1 MPGRSYPVTLT
12 TGLSTAAALLLAAAA
27 APMAAD
33 LLAPATRPQV
43 APMNPQEKKNL
54 QFVLKFW
61 REVVYAGHTEL
72 VSKYVAEDLIQHKP
86 SVPDGRAGL
95 VSYIEKNTKPMT
107 PIPSKLPKMPVVMA
121 AKGDYVWMVFEK
133 LEKNPFHEGDTYYST
148 IMELMRLQNG
158 KIQEQWDSARK
169 APGAGAI
176 TEGKSPKPMN
186 QWNTGS
192 LSKEEEQTLKLATA
206 EFKDMLQ
213 SAHLEMAQTLLDPD
227 YLQHNA
233 NFPQGRDGLVKV
245 MASRPGRRP
254 EDAKPLQPEWRNPPI
269 LTLINGP
276 YSMMIWPR
284 PNEKD
289 PDDPAKTYN
298 FYHYDLVRVEKGV
311 VKEHWDEFVMNP
323 PNTAGRM
330 N

>member
-1 MPGRSYPVTLT
+1 MNLT
-12 TGLSTAAALLLAAAA
+12 PRLTIAAALVLALGA
-27 APMAAD
+27 APLAAD
-33 LLAPATRPQV
+33 LLAPATKPQV
-43 APMNPQEKKNL
+43 APMNAQEKKNL
-54 QFVLKFW
+54 QFVLKFQ
-61 REVVYAGHTEL
+61 RDVYYAGHTEL

-86 SVPDGRAGL
+86 NVPNGRAGL
-95 VSYIEKNTKPMT
+95 VAYIEKTTKPIT
-107 PIPSKLPKMPVVMA
+107 PIPSKLPKLPAVMA

-133 LEKNPFHEGDTYYST
+133 LEKNPFHDGDTYYST
-148 IMELMRLQNG
+148 IMELVRLQNG
-158 KIQEQWDSARK
+158 KIQEQWDSGRK
-169 APGAGAI
+169 APGAGPI
-176 TEGKSPKPMN
+176 VEGKSPKPMD
-186 QWNTGS
+186 QWNTGT
-192 LSKEEEQTLKLATA
+192 LSKEEEKTLALATA

-213 SAHLEMAQTLLDPD
+213 SAHLEMAKTLLDAD

-254 EDAKPLQPEWRNPPI
+254 EDAKPLRKEWRNPPI

-289 PDDPAKTYN
+289 PDDPAKSYN

>member
-1 MPGRSYPVTLT
+1 MSFSNRL
-12 TGLSTAAALLLAAAA
+12 LIAAALTLTQTQGIPLR
-27 APMAAD
+27 AD
-33 LLAPATRPQV
+33 LLAPGTKPQV

-61 REVVYAGHTEL
+61 REVVYAGHTDI
-72 VSKYVAEDLIQHKP
+72 VAQYVADGLIQHKP

-95 VSYIEKNTKPMT
+95 VAYIEKTTKPMN
-107 PIPSKLPKMPVVMA
+107 PIPSKLPKLPVVMA
-121 AKGDYVWMVFEK
+121 AKGDYVWLVFEK
-133 LEKNPFHEGDTYYST
+133 LEKNPFREGDTYYTT
-148 IMELMRLQNG
+148 IMELIRLQNG
-158 KIQEQWDSARK
+158 KIQEMWDSARK

-176 TEGKSPKPMN
+176 VEGKSPKPMN
-186 QWNTGS
+186 QWNTGT
-192 LSKEEEQTLKLATA
+192 LSKEEEHTLQLATA

-213 SAHLEMAQTLLDPD
+213 SAHLEMAKTLLDAD

-269 LTLINGP
+269 LTLVNGP

-289 PDDPAKTYN
+289 PDDPSKTYN